1 MADKEFIV
9 RKGLVVANTVIVT
22 DGANTKFDTDVL
34 VVDGS
39 NDRVGINTTSPSVSL
54 EIAANDAILIPIG
67 NTAQRP
73 ASANGSFRYNT
84 DNGEFEGYANGEWGA
99 IGGGSTYMK
108 GNQGAVGK
116 PEFANNLMRIN
127 SNTQSN
133 NITVIAG
140 ENALMVGPITI
151 GTGNTLTIDTGA
163 RVVIA

>member
-9 RKGLVVANTVIVT
+9 RKGLVVANTV
-22 DGANTKFDTDVL
+22 L

-39 NDRVGINTTSPSVSL
+39 NDRVGVNTASPSVSL

-84 DNGEFEGYANGEWGA
+84 DNNEFEGYANGEWGA
-99 IGGGSTYMK
+99 IGGGGGSTYMK
-108 GNQGAVGK
+108 GNLGAVGN

-151 GTGNTLTIDTGA
+151 GSGNTLTIDTGA

>member
-9 RKGLVVANTVIVT
+9 RKGLVVANTV
-22 DGANTKFDTDVL
+22 L

-39 NDRVGINTTSPSVSL
+39 NDRVGVNTASPSVSL

-73 ASANGSFRYNT
+73 AAANGSFRYNT
-84 DNGEFEGYANGEWGA
+84 DDNQFEGYANGEWGA
-99 IGGGSTYMK
+99 IAGGGGSAYFK
-108 GNQGAVGK
+108 GNDGPIGDAAA
-116 PEFANNLMRIN
+116 ANNLMRIN

-151 GTGNTLTIDTGA
+151 GSGNTLTIDTGA